1 MMTFL
6 ATCPIVYG
14 ITLYEKARR
23 VYANILIARYL
34 RDNDFVDIKTKNEYI
49 TLCKYIDGRKLI
61 VVLTDAMGIFP
72 TYVLSEHW
80 SPRTN
85 VLVVN
90 VDLLNA
96 LDDTALYDFDEF
108 VMERPILRCIG
119 IEKATFSN
127 MKIATCDG
135 WYGLISRKFFID
147 EVRKERK
154 TLDSRLCDRL
164 QESDLPGN
172 NDKSPLRTR
181 DGRIKELFIEHDP
194 MRTM

>member
-1 MMTFL
+1 MLVCDYLFRASLAMMAFL
-6 ATCPIVYG
+6 TTYPIVYG

-23 VYANILIARYL
+23 AYAEILVARYL

-61 VVLTDAMGIFP
+61 VVLTDVTGIFP

-85 VLVVN
+85 VLVVS
-90 VDLLNA
+90 VDFLNA
-96 LDDTALYDFDEF
+96 LNDKALYDFDKF

-119 IEKATFSN
+119 IEKAMLSN

-147 EVRKERK
+147 EVRKERE
-154 TLDSRLCDRL
+154 TLDS
-164 QESDLPGN
+164 
-172 NDKSPLRTR
+172 
-181 DGRIKELFIEHDP
+181 
-194 MRTM
+194 

>member
-23 VYANILIARYL
+23 VYAKILVARYL
-34 RDNDFVDIKTKNEYI
+34 RSNDFVDIKTKNEYI

-61 VVLTDAMGIFP
+61 VVLTDIMGTFP
-72 TYVLSEHW
+72 AYALSEHW

-85 VLVVN
+85 VLVVSI
-90 VDLLNA
+90 DLLNA
-96 LDDTALYDFDEF
+96 LGDKALYDFDEF
-108 VMERPILRCIG
+108 IMERPILRCIG
-119 IEKATFSN
+119 IEKAMLSN

-154 TLDSRLCDRL
+154 TLDS
-164 QESDLPGN
+164 
-172 NDKSPLRTR
+172 
-181 DGRIKELFIEHDP
+181 
-194 MRTM
+194 